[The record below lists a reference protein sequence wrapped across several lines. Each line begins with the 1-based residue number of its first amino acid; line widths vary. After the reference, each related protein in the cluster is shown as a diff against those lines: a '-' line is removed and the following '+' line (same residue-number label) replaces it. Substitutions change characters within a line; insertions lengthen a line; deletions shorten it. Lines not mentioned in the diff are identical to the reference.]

1 MMRIGILLTVLVMLC
16 ACQPLHVTKLYYD
29 EYINPKASID
39 YQAQENVAIPTEV
52 LDAFVRMDGVVVRV
66 ADALAKVES
75 FPDDMWLAAVGGSF
89 PEVRQW
95 MVLDRYFLAKNGV
108 LLSED
113 RPIQSFAEQVG
124 GQAYALGAVV
134 LPEGVALVRKF
145 TDGAG
150 EEGFVAA
157 VLDPA
162 LVHQSPWSAVVVG
175 DQVAYGALGAEALQ
189 QLVQDLQ
196 RSKAFSGSRPVAG
209 TQYRWLMSARDHM
222 RIAYVYQQK

>member
-1 MMRIGILLTVLVMLC
+1 MRTGIIFAALVMLC

-39 YQAQENVAIPTEV
+39 YEAEEDVAIPAEV
-52 LDAFVRMDGVVVRV
+52 LDAFVRMDGAVIRV
-66 ADALAKVES
+66 ADVLAKVES
-75 FPDDMWLAAVGGSF
+75 FPDDMWLAAVGSAL

-95 MVLDRYFLAKNGV
+95 AVLDRYFLAKNGV

-113 RPIQSFAEQVG
+113 GPLEAFAEQVE
-124 GQAYALGAVV
+124 GQPYALGAVV
-134 LPEGVALVRKF
+134 LPEGMALVRKF

-150 EEGFVAA
+150 EEGFVVA

-162 LVHQSPWSAVVVG
+162 LLHQSPWNAVVVG
-175 DQVAYGALGAEALQ
+175 DQVAYGALDATSM
-189 QLVQDLQ
+189 QLLMQDVM
-196 RSKAFSGSRPVAG
+196 KATTFSGTHPVAG